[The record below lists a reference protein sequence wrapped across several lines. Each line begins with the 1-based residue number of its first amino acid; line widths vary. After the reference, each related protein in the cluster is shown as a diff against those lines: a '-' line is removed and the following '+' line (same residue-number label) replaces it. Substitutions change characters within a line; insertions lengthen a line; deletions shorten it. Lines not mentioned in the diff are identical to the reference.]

1 MSAGKYN
8 FIVEQ
13 GSQHDV
19 TFRYKLANGSFLD
32 LTTYRIR
39 MSVKDHITDTN
50 FVYQA
55 TSDSSGS
62 GDTGGTVAFQQHF
75 TKASPQSG
83 DTQGQFTLSIPTA
96 TTTGFNFNQG
106 VYDLELVASD
116 GTVTRILEGKFKVK
130 LQVSV

>member
-19 TFRYKLANGSFLD
+19 TFRYKLADGTFLD

-39 MSVKDHITDTN
+39 MSVKDHITDTD

-55 TSDSSGS
+55 TSDSSGA
-62 GDTGGTVAFQQHF
+62 GDNGGTVAFQQHF
-75 TKASPQSG
+75 TKANQNG
-83 DTQGQFTLSIPTA
+83 DTLGQFSLSIPTA

>member
-19 TFRYKLANGSFLD
+19 AFRYKLADGSFLN
-32 LTTYRIR
+32 LGGYRVR
-39 MSVKDHITDTN
+39 MSVKDHISDTD

-55 TSDSSGS
+55 SSNTSAGNDDGA
-62 GDTGGTVAFQQHF
+62 GFVQHF
-75 TKASPQSG
+75 TVTGSNPQTGEDIGKFS
-83 DTQGQFTLSIPTA
+83 LSIPVA
-96 TTTGFNFNQG
+96 TTTAFDFNQG

-116 GTVTRILEGKFKVK
+116 GTVTRLLEGKFKIK

>member
-19 TFRYKLANGSFLD
+19 TFRYKLADGTFLD
-32 LTTYRIR
+32 LTNYRVR

-55 TSDSSGS
+55 TSDSSS
-62 GDTGGTVAFQQHF
+62 NGDTGGTVAFQQHF

-83 DTQGQFTLSIPTA
+83 ATQGQFTLSIPTA

-106 VYDLELVASD
+106 VYDLELVAVD

-130 LQVSV
+130 LQVSA

>member
-13 GSQHDV
+13 GAQHDV
-19 TFRYKLANGSFLD
+19 TFRYKLASGSFLD
-32 LTTYRIR
+32 LTNYRVR
-39 MSVKDHITDTN
+39 MSVKDHITDTT

-55 TSDSSGS
+55 TSNSSGG
-62 GDTGGTVAFQQHF
+62 GDTGGTVAFAQHF
-75 TKASPQSG
+75 SLSSQTG
-83 DTQGQFTLSIPTA
+83 DTLGQFTLSIPTA
-96 TTTGFNFNQG
+96 TTTAFAFNQG
-106 VYDLELVASD
+106 VYDLELVAND

>member
-19 TFRYKLANGSFLD
+19 TFRYKLADGTFLD
-32 LTTYRIR
+32 LTSYHIL

-55 TSDSSGS
+55 TSNSSADS
-62 GDTGGTVAFQQHF
+62 GGTVAFQQHF
-75 TKASPQSG
+75 TISNQGSA
-83 DTQGQFTLSIPTA
+83 QGQFVLSIPTA
-96 TTTGFNFNQG
+96 TTAGFNFNQG
-106 VYDLELVASD
+106 VYDLEIVAQD
-116 GTVTRILEGKFKVK
+116 GTVTRILEGKFKIK

>member
-19 TFRYKLANGSFLD
+19 TFRYKLADGTFLD
-32 LTTYRIR
+32 LTNYRVR

-55 TSDSSGS
+55 SSNTGGG

-75 TKASPQSG
+75 TKANQAG
-83 DTQGQFTLSIPTA
+83 DTLGQFTLSIPTA

-106 VYDLELVASD
+106 VYDLELVAND
-116 GTVTRILEGKFKVK
+116 GTVTRILEGKFKIK

>member
-19 TFRYKLANGSFLD
+19 TFRYKLADGTFLD

-62 GDTGGTVAFQQHF
+62 GDSGGTVAFQQHF
-75 TKASPQSG
+75 TKASQSG

-106 VYDLELVASD
+106 VYDLELVAND
-116 GTVTRILEGKFKVK
+116 GTVTRILEGKFKIK

>member
-19 TFRYKLANGSFLD
+19 TFRYKLADGTFLN
-32 LTTYRIR
+32 LTNYRVR
-39 MSVKDHITDTN
+39 MSVKDHISDTN

-55 TSDSSGS
+55 TSNSSADS
-62 GDTGGTVAFQQHF
+62 GGTVAFQQHF
-75 TKASPQSG
+75 TISNQGSA
-83 DTQGQFTLSIPTA
+83 QGQFVLSIPTA
-96 TTTGFNFNQG
+96 TTAGFNFNQG
-106 VYDLELVASD
+106 VYDLEIVAQD
-116 GTVTRILEGKFKVK
+116 GTVTRILEGKFKIK